1 MKQAKFPNKVKMQKG
16 AYCFGKM
23 KITYYMDYFLMGLD
37 RSNFSKDFFGIGGDD
52 YEEQGAEEG
61 RLTVVHQCMINT
73 ASHSP
78 KPSFSFFLDTKPS
91 DISQFSCWHV

>member
-1 MKQAKFPNKVKMQKG
+1 MMSCLVDTGKKF
-16 AYCFGKM
+16 
-23 KITYYMDYFLMGLD
+23 GLHSSVRATVGEIGSEKLSD
-37 RSNFSKDFFGIGGDD
+37 RIFQDFFGIGGDD

-91 DISQFSCWHV
+91 DISQFSYCYV